1 MRCARCES
9 PLEQGALVCGQ
20 CGAMVGARYGPA
32 REAPVR
38 AAARASAAGRTPAS
52 IVDRV
57 KTLLRAPAAA
67 WPAIADAPVSP
78 YHLVTG
84 YVAPLAAIGAVALFI
99 GQVAFGEPV
108 PLLGRVRAD
117 VATGLAAALL
127 LLAFA
132 VIAVL
137 AESALVNALAPHFGG
152 QRDALRARKL
162 VAYSHTP
169 VWLAG
174 IVNAFPGL
182 WPLLPLAALDGLYL
196 GYIGLPILM
205 RCPPARALPYSLAV
219 GAGALVLFVAFAAL
233 VTLATGLGPEIL

>member
-1 MRCARCES
+1 M
-9 PLEQGALVCGQ
+9 
-20 CGAMVGARYGPA
+20 
-32 REAPVR
+32 
-38 AAARASAAGRTPAS
+38 
-52 IVDRV
+52 
-57 KTLLRAPAAA
+57 RAPAAA
-67 WPAIADAPVSP
+67 WPAIADEPVSP
-78 YHLVTG
+78 YQLVTG
-84 YVAPLAAIGAVALFI
+84 YVAPLAAIGAIALFV

-127 LLAFA
+127 LFAFA

-137 AESALVNALAPHFGG
+137 AESALVDALAPHFGG

-182 WPLLPLAALDGLYL
+182 GPCCRSPHSMASTLDSPGCRSSCAVRPRGAALCARGRR
-196 GYIGLPILM
+196 
-205 RCPPARALPYSLAV
+205 RCARAV
-219 GAGALVLFVAFAAL
+219 FVAFAAL
-233 VTLATGLGPEIL
+233 MTLATGLGPEVL